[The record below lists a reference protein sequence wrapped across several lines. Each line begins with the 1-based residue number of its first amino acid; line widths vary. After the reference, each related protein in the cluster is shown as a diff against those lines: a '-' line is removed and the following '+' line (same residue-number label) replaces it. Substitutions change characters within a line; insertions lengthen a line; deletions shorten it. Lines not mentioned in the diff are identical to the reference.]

1 MLSFLN
7 SFLLF
12 SSLSV
17 LVFCYTP
24 YQNTAACNAQNCQL
38 PNCYCPSTKIPGGLS
53 LADTPQFIF
62 FTLDDSMY
70 VSDFENMQSFNWI
83 LNNTAI
89 RDSMGCTIKATW
101 YALEIC
107 KIILLNNGDVV
118 NRDGFQ
124 SDQIFQQNWGR

>member
-107 KIILLNNGDVV
+107 KIILLNHGDVV
-118 NRDGFQ
+118 DRDGF
-124 SDQIFQQNWGR
+124 